1 MDNKVII
8 GRFGS
13 VHGVKGDIRVFL
25 YTDPPELALE
35 CLPWQVEIKGEWQP
49 LIIEKT
55 KWHSDQLLI
64 HIENIDD
71 RDIAKRYTNLNI
83 GINRKQ
89 LPELEKGEYYWLELV
104 GLTVIDQNNH
114 ELGKIEYFEAT
125 GSNDV
130 FVVKGETEY
139 CLPYLDDVVKEID
152 LEAGIMK
159 VEWEE
164 PGES

>member
-1 MDNKVII
+1 MDTKVII

-25 YTDPPELALE
+25 YTQPIELALE
-35 CLPWQVEIKGEWQP
+35 CFPWQVEINNEWQP
-49 LIIEKT
+49 LNITKT
-55 KWHSDQLLI
+55 KWHNDQLLV

-71 RDIAKRYTNLNI
+71 RDVAKRYTNLNI
-83 GINRKQ
+83 GIERSQ
-89 LPELEKGEYYWLELV
+89 LPELDDDDYYWSDLV
-104 GLTVIDQNNH
+104 GLRVINQNNE
-114 ELGKIEYFEAT
+114 ELGKIEYFEVT

-130 FVVKGETEY
+130 FVVKGKKEY

-152 LEAGIMK
+152 LKAGIMR

-164 PGES
+164 PEEA